1 MWEEKEQIPFIDVR
15 WFKLTQWT
23 IRALPISVA
32 RTHVVRTALAV
43 SGTSIGAFC
52 VRHAQQGDSQ
62 CQDDGTLGVLH
73 SSTRPHTRKMA
84 ASSAPK
90 TFSSFFQILLIFVWK
105 KAQQRVRQK
114 KIRSQS
120 GQANISQCFPIV
132 SGGTL
137 EKVANKRDRGP
148 IVTITLSFSIVL
160 DPKSSKTQL
169 PYFN

>member
-1 MWEEKEQIPFIDVR
+1 MRGERANTFHWRSI
-15 WFKLTQWT
+15 KLTQWT

-105 KAQQRVRQK
+105 KKHSSGCVK
-114 KIRSQS
+114 KKTRSQS
-120 GQANISQCFPIV
+120 QANIISQCFPIV